1 MTFTIIKNAEIPA
14 RCHLN
19 GGLRGKPSKYPFAD
33 MEVGDGFDMPR
44 DGKAG
49 KSDRAQNM
57 LTSSARNFA
66 KRHNPSAKF
75 IIRVLD
81 ETTVRCVRVA

>member
-19 GGLRGKPSKYPFAD
+19 GGNKRGTSKYPFAK
-33 MEVGDGFDMPR
+33 MEVGDGFDVPR
-44 DGKAG
+44 DGMYG
-49 KSDRAQNM
+49 
-57 LTSSARNFA
+57 RNDKTQTKLRGAVRYFTE
-66 KRHNPSAKF
+66 RSNPSAKF
-75 IIRVLD
+75 IVRILD